1 MPRINQLFLS
11 MNYLSVLYCNK
22 KIIKIVKYLIAG
34 GSAAVVN
41 LFILYVLTEG
51 FHVWYLYS
59 AILAFFCA
67 LGFSFS
73 LQKLWTF
80 QDFSAKKIS
89 NQAFL
94 YSVIALF
101 NLLVNTSILYFLV
114 EYCRI
119 WYLFSQII
127 AGLMVASY
135 SFFIYNFVIFK
146 RKIKF
151 EEIIN

>member
-1 MPRINQLFLS
+1 

-22 KIIKIVKYLIAG
+22 KIVKVVKYLTAG

-59 AILAFFCA
+59 AVLAFFCA
-67 LGFSFS
+67 LGFSFL

-80 QDFSAKKIS
+80 QDFSVKKIS

-94 YSVIALF
+94 YLVIALF

-114 EYCRI
+114 EYVRV

-127 AGLMVASY
+127 AGLIVASY
-135 SFFIYNFVIFK
+135 SFFVYNFFIFK
-146 RKIKF
+146 NGVKSQNIDS
-151 EEIIN
+151 